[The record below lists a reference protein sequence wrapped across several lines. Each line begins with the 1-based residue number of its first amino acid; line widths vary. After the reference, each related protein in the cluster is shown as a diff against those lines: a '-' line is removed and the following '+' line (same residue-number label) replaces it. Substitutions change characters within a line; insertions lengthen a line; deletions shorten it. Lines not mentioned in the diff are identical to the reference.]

1 MPQFGDC
8 PNCGK
13 RSLIILC
20 KVIVLTITLPY
31 FLAMDTTNTHPYIN
45 GSYVCQDFSRD
56 LILNASEYHIYL
68 DYVYI
73 PKDNHMMVGI
83 YNPLTKT
90 ITIIEPQNDQ
100 IIGTVEES
108 NKDYIRIKVWFEYQY
123 WYNVGRVN

>member
-1 MPQFGDC
+1 MWSINIG
-8 PNCGK
+8 
-13 RSLIILC
+13 L
-20 KVIVLTITLPY
+20 IVLTITLPY

-108 NKDYIRIKVWFEYQY
+108 NKDYVRIKVWFEYQY